1 MSLLTERN
9 GWAKIWLCWKWV
21 TPQFVVHAWPLTQVW
36 PELRNLNV
44 QNEWWRVLCLHVQC
58 AVKRAKG
65 PCLTFSLCAGTLESM
80 FLIKQ
85 VMSWTFHT
93 KEIDNSNQG
102 RHKTKCMIRG
112 GKRVKMTWRCVWGR
126 AWDHHGDPIQT
137 LHNAMFPHWD
147 FLKKDR
153 WNLH

>member
-21 TPQFVVHAWPLTQVW
+21 TSQFVVHAWPLTQVW

-65 PCLTFSLCAGTLESM
+65 TCLTFSLCRNIGIYALNQASYVLDFSYQRDQRQNVWSGEGKGWKWLEDVSEEGRETITETLSRLFTMQCFPTGTS
-80 FLIKQ
+80 
-85 VMSWTFHT
+85 
-93 KEIDNSNQG
+93 
-102 RHKTKCMIRG
+102 
-112 GKRVKMTWRCVWGR
+112 
-126 AWDHHGDPIQT
+126 
-137 LHNAMFPHWD
+137 
-147 FLKKDR
+147 LKKIGEIYTKT
-153 WNLH
+153 L

>member
-85 VMSWTFHT
+85 VMSWTLYT
-93 KEIDNSNQG
+93 KEIDNFNQG
-102 RHKTKCMIRG
+102 GQNVWSGEVKGWKWLEDVSEEGRETITETPSRLLTMQCFPT
-112 GKRVKMTWRCVWGR
+112 GKS
-126 AWDHHGDPIQT
+126 
-137 LHNAMFPHWD
+137 
-147 FLKKDR
+147 LKKDK
-153 WNLH
+153 WNPH